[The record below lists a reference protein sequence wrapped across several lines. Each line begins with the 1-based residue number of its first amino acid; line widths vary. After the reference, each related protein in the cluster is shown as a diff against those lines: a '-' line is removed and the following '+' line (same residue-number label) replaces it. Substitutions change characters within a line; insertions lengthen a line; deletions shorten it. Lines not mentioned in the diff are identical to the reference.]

1 MNKFSMKEITKRNVK
16 KYSDDFWK
24 KFFDMRIQ
32 VNERAGSKTPF
43 NTWEQW
49 KNYMQDTFKKDKNLH
64 TITAVLKDDEFYGYF
79 YIASTPNSSRKNHLE
94 VFYNSAFYDH
104 DKEISL
110 LISKLIK
117 KYFDKKRDEI
127 ILFKTF
133 NDNFREIAKRL
144 KGKLGEYTIR
154 MNLPP
159 KEANKNEMKKWMR
172 ELPEKNPDIKLK
184 FYTTIPQKLIKE
196 YCSLFTL
203 LMEDM
208 PKPHY
213 FNTFIDPKKM
223 AEREKDQKGTDQ
235 VSYRILAFNE
245 RNKLIGMTNIFI
257 HKKFPQ
263 YPYQYMT
270 GTLPEYRHK
279 GIAKWMKTENFFK
292 ITADFK
298 SKITAIVTETS
309 PNNYGSK
316 RTSKL
321 LGFKYE
327 GCEVYYELDVNK
339 FPG

>member
-1 MNKFSMKEITKRNVK
+1 MDMFTVKEITRKNVK

-43 NTWEQW
+43 TSWEQW
-49 KNYMQDTFKKDKNLH
+49 KDYMRNTFQNDKNLH
-64 TITAVLKDDEFYGYF
+64 TISVVVKNNEFYGYF
-79 YIASTPNSSRKNHLE
+79 YIASTPNTARKNHLE

-104 DKEISL
+104 DKEISV
-110 LISKLIK
+110 LISRLIK
-117 KYFDKKRDEI
+117 KYFVKERDEI

-133 NDNFREIAKRL
+133 NNNFRDIAKRL

-159 KEANKNEMKKWMR
+159 KEANKKEMRKWIS
-172 ELPEKNPDIKLK
+172 EISEANPDIRLK
-184 FYTTIPQKLIKE
+184 FYTTLPQKLIKE
-196 YCSLFTL
+196 YCSLFTK

-208 PKPHY
+208 PKPHF
-213 FNTFIDPKKM
+213 FNTFVDPEKM
-223 AEREKDQKGTDQ
+223 AEGEKKNKNTDNQ
-235 VSYRILAFNE
+235 SYRILAFNE
-245 RNKLIGMTNIFI
+245 ENKLIGMTNIYI
-257 HKKFPQ
+257 NRKNPR

-279 GIAKWMKTENFFK
+279 GIAKWMKSENFFK
-292 ITADFK
+292 ITSDFGN
-298 SKITAIVTETS
+298 KITAIVTETS
-309 PNNYGSK
+309 PNNFGSK

-327 GCEVYYELDVNK
+327 GCEVYYEIDLDK
-339 FPG
+339 LP